1 MTGWPMNLSLI
12 RTMCCDVYETS
23 EAIKMYLSQNISLS
37 SGPIMEHASILH
49 PFTLLITNTRNAL
62 YAKLDA

>member
-1 MTGWPMNLSLI
+1 
-12 RTMCCDVYETS
+12 MCCDVYETS